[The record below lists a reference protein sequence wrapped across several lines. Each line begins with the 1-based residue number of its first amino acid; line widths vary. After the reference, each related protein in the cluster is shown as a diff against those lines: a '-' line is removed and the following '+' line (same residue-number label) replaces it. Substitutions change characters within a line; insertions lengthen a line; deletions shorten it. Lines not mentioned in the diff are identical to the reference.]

1 MNWDRIEGDWKK
13 WSSKAAKGDPL
24 FPLVLLG
31 LIAVIGIVAGA
42 LMTPRQ
48 TRVSRHHWKR

>member
-1 MNWDRIEGDWKK
+1 MNWDRLEGDWKK
-13 WSSKAAKGDPL
+13 WSSKAAKADPL
-24 FPLVLLG
+24 FPLVLVG